1 MDMKSPDLVL
11 ATVNAPYSKQLTAQD
26 LVHCLLDH
34 EAAKTVPGHMS
45 SFFGEVK
52 PELQSEFAGHFDIAP
67 AQLVA
72 AAKSFSHYSGEFY
85 PLAA

>member
-1 MDMKSPDLVL
+1 MKSPDLVL
-11 ATVNAPYSKQLTAQD
+11 ATVNVPYSKQLTAQE
-26 LVHCLLDH
+26 LAHCLLDQD
-34 EAAKTVPGHMS
+34 AAKTVPGHMS

-52 PELQSEFAGHFDIAP
+52 PELQLEFASHYNIAP

-72 AAKSFSHYSGEFY
+72 AAKSFANYSGEAY